1 MVFAGLQK
9 DIKSFISGRDLV
21 VFAVGLALSTQL
33 QATLKSIIDGL
44 IMPFV
49 STATG
54 AGNLATRAWDLKV
67 PTPGSKDPVIKV
79 LWGAALN
86 SIIVFF
92 ITLIIMVKI
101 AKYITVH
108 YVKSA
113 SVSFN

>member
-33 QATLKSIIDGL
+33 QATLKSIIDNMIL
-44 IMPFV
+44 PFV
-49 STATG
+49 SKLTG
-54 AGNLATRAWDLKV
+54 ATNLESRKFSLLKTSNGFGIDLR
-67 PTPGSKDPVIKV
+67 
-79 LWGAALN
+79 WGAALQ
-86 SIIVFF
+86 SVIVFF

-113 SVSFN
+113 SVKFD